1 MSLSTYNLD
10 YLTILRQISLR
21 RRECA
26 GGKNRKTKCLSFP
39 VELHV
44 VYCAGS
50 KDRPRTTLS
59 KELLGLQVC
68 FATNV
73 LLVLPTT
80 QTSSEFRSQQVPQER
95 HIFST
100 SQRSSLFPAPP
111 WQICNLCWFYCGLGC
126 ESIRERALIR
136 PNWSC
141 VGVFNTYLTIY
152 HSLFFIIVKLR
163 LSLSPS

>member
-1 MSLSTYNLD
+1 MD

-68 FATNV
+68 CAANV
-73 LLVLPTT
+73 LLVLPPTLRLHLNSGHSKCPKNARSTPSALLCFCCRPKVFNLSYTT
-80 QTSSEFRSQQVPQER
+80 
-95 HIFST
+95 
-100 SQRSSLFPAPP
+100 
-111 WQICNLCWFYCGLGC
+111 ICNLCWFYCGLGC

-136 PNWSC
+136 LIGAAW
-141 VGVFNTYLTIY
+141 VVFNTYLTIY
-152 HSLFFIIVKLR
+152 HSLFFIIVKPR
-163 LSLSPS
+163 LSLSTS